1 MALPRVQSSD
11 SICDGGEPRRKGSD
25 NLLDTADDLVDRL
38 DGLAD
43 ILAEIEDTF
52 QKDDEDD
59 NDSKRPNIFR
69 RLKDGLDSA
78 RSLIACLKREKW
90 RVNRRKMSVDMRM
103 GELDDYKMHLKQDMT
118 SLNTTVDDLAL
129 RLIQSENDNCDA
141 QEALEELE
149 IAKAEVEDELVDA
162 NKRIKKLNED
172 KDDLVTEIQSLR
184 RLRSDSAVRRE
195 NAELRSEIEV
205 LHEERHHLKAIIR
218 DMEDY
223 KTENNSQDGG
233 SDILTVTDVNLNA
246 LKLKTKSKDV
256 KSSPK
261 NRKKVDGSI
270 HFV

>member
-1 MALPRVQSSD
+1 MALPRVKSSD
-11 SICDGGEPRRKGSD
+11 SLCDGGIPRRKSSD

-59 NDSKRPNIFR
+59 NDTKRPNIFR

-103 GELDDYKMHLKQDMT
+103 GELEDYKMHLKQDMT

-141 QEALEELE
+141 QETLEELE
-149 IAKAEVEDELVDA
+149 LAKAEVEDELVNA
-162 NKRIKKLNED
+162 NKQIDKLNEE
-172 KDDLVTEIQSLR
+172 KDDLETEIQSLR
-184 RLRSDSAVRRE
+184 RIRSDSYIRRE
-195 NAELRSEIEV
+195 NEELRSEIEV

-218 DMEDY
+218 EMEDC

-233 SDILTVTDVNLNA
+233 SDVIAVTDVNLNA
-246 LKLKTKSKDV
+246 FKLKTNSNGCK
-256 KSSPK
+256 
-261 NRKKVDGSI
+261 
-270 HFV
+270 F